1 MKTLIGNIITLPK
14 NLQNGLLYFSPK
26 KKRFQNENENKQRL
40 RFKLLSVSVYN
51 FLGHKS
57 SRYFRETTVLRSLH
71 DHAKISV
78 VIVTPFVLRLV

>member
-26 KKRFQNENENKQRL
+26 KKDFRTRMKTQRL